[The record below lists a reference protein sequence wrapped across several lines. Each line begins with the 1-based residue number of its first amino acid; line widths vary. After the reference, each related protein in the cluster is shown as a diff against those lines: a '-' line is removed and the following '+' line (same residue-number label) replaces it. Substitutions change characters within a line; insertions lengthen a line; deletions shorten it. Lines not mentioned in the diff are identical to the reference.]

1 MGDTLGLWSVEELH
15 GQITIDDAIEEI
27 EAELDQAEERAVEPE
42 TEVEAGVDGALFGL
56 RLTTDTSDGALFGLT
71 I

>member
-15 GQITIDDAIEEI
+15 GQITIDDAIEET
-27 EAELDQAEERAVEPE
+27 DAEERAVEPE

>member
-27 EAELDQAEERAVEPE
+27 EAEERAVEPE

>member
-27 EAELDQAEERAVEPE
+27 EAELAQAARAVEPE

>member
-27 EAELDQAEERAVEPE
+27 EAELDQAARAVEPE

>member
-1 MGDTLGLWSVEELH
+1 MSDTLGLWSVEELR
-15 GQITIDDAIEEI
+15 GQLTIDDAIEEI
-27 EAELDQAEERAVEPE
+27 EAEERAVEPE

>member
-27 EAELDQAEERAVEPE
+27 DAEERAVEPE

>member
-15 GQITIDDAIEEI
+15 GQITIDDAIEETDA
-27 EAELDQAEERAVEPE
+27 EARAVEPE